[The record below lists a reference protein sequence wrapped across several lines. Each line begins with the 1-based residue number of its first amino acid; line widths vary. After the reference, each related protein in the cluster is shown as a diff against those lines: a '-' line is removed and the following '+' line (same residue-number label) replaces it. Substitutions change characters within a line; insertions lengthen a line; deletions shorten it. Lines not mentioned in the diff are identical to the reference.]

1 MFFNVNNFNVSCLV
15 AVAGA
20 GSALLTVSPAAGQSA
35 AGVRD
40 LRGAAGQR
48 GGGERGELHQ
58 RVPGDC
64 GEGDTGGAGGQCGQ
78 EEGQEGEQEELG
90 INTHLVLLVM
100 LMVKNLNGEIK

>member
-1 MFFNVNNFNVSCLV
+1 MFFKVNNFNVSCLV

-20 GSALLTVSPAAGQSA
+20 GSALLAVSPAAGQSA

-58 RVPGDC
+58 RVPG
-64 GEGDTGGAGGQCGQ
+64 EGDTGGAGGQCGQ
-78 EEGQEGEQEELG
+78 EEGQEGDQEELG

-100 LMVKNLNGEIK
+100 LMVIKSKW